1 MKNESVDGEI
11 PAANTTDTLAIAKGT
26 PVAGEDVPLPS
37 NEEKEETPIFG
48 RHPFDEA
55 WEEING
61 DGDAIR
67 KVAEWA
73 GFEKTALW
81 CYRVGC
87 CVSVLTRPITEDT
100 LVDFKAALKM
110 DPDFGAAHFRVATI
124 YGELKQYD
132 LAIKQMEEVK
142 RVKYNESGGSL
153 RRGAIWVAKWQE
165 GKEDA
170 PGTSEEAKTAGRQ
183 QAMKTLEAELEKSPE
198 EFDLLAAY
206 IEVAGKSGKHKAI
219 MSKLLSLGAKLPEFV
234 RSENVQENI
243 GLHKTMRRAA
253 QKTRRVG
260 ALKRAYEI
268 AIEKDRLDKDMTEMP
283 QRVYIHMDLIDSLA
297 NLYIENQEDD
307 KALIQYQTL
316 IDFADERD
324 VSFYAYNGA
333 MRIGLLHFLAACN
346 KGSSEEERQEAI
358 DALIKLEKEERDPD
372 NNVISAAYTTHGLT
386 LGLYYKLAGEPE
398 KAHALFK
405 DRIALAM
412 TLLED
417 EDADNDW
424 QGWESLTQTLFK
436 DGDIENGRAAASM
449 WYKEIK
455 KIMGELID
463 EEKTEGKDE
472 DEKKKSSEGAAPDAE
487 TNGKT
492 APAAT
497 QTRDGPVING
507 PKGTADA
514 SLEKSKEPN
523 DTEKPEPE
531 TSLIYEDT
539 PWQTGTCDGICD
551 RDLRDYDKGIYICIH
566 CTGMWLC
573 VECWE
578 KHQESSLP
586 YLLCDSDH
594 QFAYVTGPPKNL
606 CVEKGH
612 ETIWV
617 GGKVRD
623 MKEWL
628 GEIWERW
635 GVWKKR
641 EEKEVKEVESGKVE
655 SGKVESGKVE
665 SGKVESGK
673 VESGKVEG

>member
-1 MKNESVDGEI
+1 
-11 PAANTTDTLAIAKGT
+11 
-26 PVAGEDVPLPS
+26 
-37 NEEKEETPIFG
+37 
-48 RHPFDEA
+48 
-55 WEEING
+55 
-61 DGDAIR
+61 
-67 KVAEWA
+67 
-73 GFEKTALW
+73 
-81 CYRVGC
+81 
-87 CVSVLTRPITEDT
+87 

-153 RRGAIWVAKWQE
+153 RRGAIWVATWQE
-165 GKEDA
+165 EKESA

-206 IEVAGKSGKHKAI
+206 IKVAGKSGNYKAI
-219 MSKLLSLGAKLPEFV
+219 MSKLLSLGAKLSEFV
-234 RSENVQENI
+234 RSEDIQENI
-243 GLHKTMRRAA
+243 ELHKTIRRAA

-268 AIEKDRLDKDMTEMP
+268 AIERGRLDKDMTEMS
-283 QRVYIHMDLIDSLA
+283 QKVYIVMDLIDSLG

-324 VSFYAYNGA
+324 LGFYAYNGA
-333 MRIGLLHFLAACN
+333 MKIGLLHFLTACN
-346 KGSSEEERQEAI
+346 KGSSEKERQEAV

-386 LGLYYKLAGEPE
+386 LGLYYKLAGERE

-405 DRIALAM
+405 DRISLAKS
-412 TLLED
+412 LLED
-417 EDADNDW
+417 EDAENDW
-424 QGWESLTQTLFK
+424 QGWDNLSQTLFK
-436 DGDIENGRAAASM
+436 DGDIENGRAAVSM
-449 WYKEIK
+449 WYREIK
-455 KIMGELID
+455 KMMGEPID
-463 EEKTEGKDE
+463 EELTEGKNE
-472 DEKKKSSEGAAPDAE
+472 DGKKRSTEGAAPDAE
-487 TNGKT
+487 SNGKT
-492 APAAT
+492 PAVT
-497 QTRDGPVING
+497 KTLDDPVING
-507 PKGTADA
+507 SQNAADTSA
-514 SLEKSKEPN
+514 EKPKEPN

-531 TSLIYEDT
+531 TSLTYEESLSPT
-539 PWQTGTCDGICD
+539 PWQNGPCDGICG
-551 RDLRDYDKGIYICIH
+551 RDLKDYDKGIYICIH
-566 CTGMWLC
+566 CTSTWLC

-586 YLLCDSDH
+586 YSLCDSDH

-606 CVEKGH
+606 CVEKGR

-623 MKEWL
+623 RKAWL
-628 GEIWERW
+628 EEIWERW
-635 GVWKKR
+635 GVGKKV
-641 EEKEVKEVESGKVE
+641 EGKEVKEVV
-655 SGKVESGKVE
+655 
-665 SGKVESGK
+665 
-673 VESGKVEG
+673 SGKVEG